1 MCRFFNLAL
10 NQLAFTMQNSN
21 VMSWQNEEKAISLS
35 NRVGLVIALAV
46 MSVLVVFIFGLIA
59 IFGGSWVQVSKEKKH
74 DIHKN
79 TEVSRSTL
87 RR

>member
-10 NQLAFTMQNSN
+10 NQLAFIMQNSN
-21 VMSWQNEEKAISLS
+21 VMSWQKEEKAISLS

-59 IFGGSWVQVSKEKKH
+59 IFGGSWARGSKEKKH
-74 DIHKN
+74 DIHDN
-79 TEVSRSTL
+79 TEVTRSTL